1 MSKDLHD
8 CIKFSLEIH
17 EETRSKPEN
26 GNRYKVGNKT
36 EKHTKSHFKLHMLGL
51 PICELVKGTVVKQV
65 TILAQS

>member
-36 EKHTKSHFKLHMLGL
+36 EKHTKNHFKHPIFGL
-51 PICELVKGTVVKQV
+51 PICELVIGTVVKQV
-65 TILAQS
+65 IISALS